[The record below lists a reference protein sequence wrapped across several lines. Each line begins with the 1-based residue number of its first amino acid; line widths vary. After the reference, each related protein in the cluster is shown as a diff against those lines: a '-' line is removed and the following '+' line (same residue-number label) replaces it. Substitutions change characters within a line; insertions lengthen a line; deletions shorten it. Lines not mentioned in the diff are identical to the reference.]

1 MRVLLTSEARFE
13 RAPDGSIWA
22 SAPNGAAMWSRHLD
36 VFSDVLVLARIAHV
50 REPSKGYVRASAQNV
65 AFCALPPYSG
75 FEGLV
80 RSGRHVQTIVGR
92 AVAGCPAI
100 VVRSPSP
107 IAYLAART
115 ASWMRRPFGAQIVGD
130 PDQVF
135 SRGAFRHPLRGPL
148 RLAATSAQRQIA
160 RLASVVIYVTRNVL
174 QRKYPATGRVFSGSD
189 VGLDDAAFAESS
201 GRGTASDRGATLVTV
216 AGLDQ
221 PYKGIAVLLDAVG
234 ELRRASIRP
243 RLLVVGGGLLLG
255 ALQARAHALGL
266 ESDVEFV
273 GQLDRE
279 GVRRALDSADLF
291 VLPSLTE
298 GLPRALLEAMA
309 RGLPAVATHVGGVPE
324 LLPASWLVPPRD
336 AKALASRIGDVL
348 ADPVLCRTMG
358 ERNREVAR
366 AYHDHVQ
373 DPIRRSFMQAVREI
387 SSATRCEAAC
397 A

>member
-13 RAPDGSIWA
+13 RAPGGSIWA
-22 SAPNGAAMWSRHLD
+22 SAPNGATMWTRHLD
-36 VFSDVLVLARIAHV
+36 VFSDVLVLARVGDV
-50 REPSKGYVRASAQNV
+50 REPSSGYVQASAQNV
-65 AFCALPPYSG
+65 AFCALPPYAG

-80 RSGRHVQTIVGR
+80 RSGRHIQAIVGR

-100 VVRSPSP
+100 IVRSPSP

-148 RLAATSAQRQIA
+148 RFAATSAQRQIA
-160 RLASVVIYVTRNVL
+160 RLASVVMYVTRNVL

-189 VGLDDAAFAESS
+189 VALDDAAFAESAARRTLD
-201 GRGTASDRGATLVTV
+201 GPAATLVTV

-221 PYKGIAVLLDAVG
+221 PYKGIAVLLDAIS
-234 ELRRASIRP
+234 ELRVASVRV
-243 RLLVVGGGLLLG
+243 RLLVVGGGLLRG
-255 ALQARAHALGL
+255 ALQTHAHELGL
-266 ESDVEFV
+266 ECDVEFL
-273 GQLDRE
+273 GQLDRD

-336 AKALASRIGDVL
+336 ATALAVRIRDML
-348 ADPVLCRTMG
+348 ADPVLCRAMG

-366 AYHDHVQ
+366 AYHDRAQ
-373 DPIRRSFMQAVREI
+373 EPIRRSFMQAVREL
-387 SSATRCEAAC
+387 SSGTRCEAAC